1 MAEGAWRGCRILVTR
16 PAHQAGGLVAAI
28 ERHGGE
34 ALAFPTIEIRP
45 PADNSVWERVADRL
59 EGFDWL
65 LFASTNAV
73 DGFARHLAARG
84 LDWPAAPAY
93 AAIGAKTAAVLTE
106 RSGRTP
112 LIPPD
117 YRSES
122 FLEMPE
128 MAGDAVAGK
137 RILLVR
143 GETGRELLP
152 TTLEQ
157 RGAAVERLPVYARCR
172 PDADPS
178 PVVRALTGGTLTA
191 AVFTSPETFTNLLAM
206 LDPEARAR
214 LRGVPLLAISPVTAD
229 AITGEGF
236 PDPVVAPEA
245 TEEGLL
251 RALEEQVRPHA

>member
-28 ERHGGE
+28 ERQGGE

-45 PADNSVWERVADRL
+45 PADTSVWERVADRL

-65 LFASTNAV
+65 VFASTNAV
-73 DGFARHLAARG
+73 DGFARHLAGRG
-84 LDWPAAPAY
+84 LDWPAAPSY
-93 AAIGAKTAAVLTE
+93 AAIGAKTAAALAE

-112 LIPPD
+112 LTPPD

-128 MAGDAVAGK
+128 MAAAVTGK

-152 TTLEQ
+152 TTLER
-157 RGAAVERLPVYARCR
+157 RGAEVERLPVYARR
-172 PDADPS
+172 LPDADPS
-178 PVVRALTGGTLTA
+178 PVARALAGGALTA

-214 LRGVPLLAISPVTAD
+214 LREVPLVAISPVTAD
-229 AITGEGF
+229 AITEQGF

-251 RALEEQVRPHA
+251 RALEEQVRPHAR